1 MISWLLHVFLVVTYS
16 QSVDSTNGS
25 EKLANHIFGARSIH
39 VYGVVTVKMISKV
52 LTKTLESF
60 GM

>member
-16 QSVDSTNGS
+16 KSVNSTNGS

-39 VYGVVTVKMISKV
+39 VYREVTVKMKSKV
-52 LTKTLESF
+52 LTKTLGSS